1 MYLEKLNLKFR
12 IYYTIKMFGTIY
24 NNIKSVS
31 NWTKEYL
38 LSDNFKRAVFSIVT
52 IGGYHYY
59 FMDKQFR
66 YEREIRKQEE
76 EIRKLEMEIEHTRL
90 INEIKELNKWWFQK

>member
-1 MYLEKLNLKFR
+1 
-12 IYYTIKMFGTIY
+12 MFGTIY

-59 FMDKQFR
+59 FMDKQFTFQ
-66 YEREIRKQEE
+66 REILETSMRHDREMRNKEE
-76 EIRKLEMEIEHTRL
+76 ELRKRDIELEHIRI